1 MSFYFFFVYFLSQFV
16 GLFRW
21 LREED
26 FMLAMAS
33 TGRGKSFQRC
43 GITQLPIGWL

>member
-1 MSFYFFFVYFLSQFV
+1 MFFVFFVYFLSQVV

-21 LREED
+21 LPGED

-33 TGRGKSFQRC
+33 TGRDKSFQRC
-43 GITQLPIGWL
+43 AITPQPIE